1 MRNFIKFF
9 HRFFYILN
17 MLNTMTSIY
26 QVKFINSL
34 ESKGIVETVSKSVT
48 HIVVGT
54 DADLR
59 AQRTTK
65 YLMGIAAGRLIVS
78 HKWIEACLRD
88 PKNLLNAKDFE
99 VTDAELDGA
108 NGPWKARIARL
119 ACHSPLL

>member
-1 MRNFIKFF
+1 MG
-9 HRFFYILN
+9 LV
-17 MLNTMTSIY
+17 
-26 QVKFINSL
+26 VKFINSL

-108 NGPWKARIARL
+108 NGPWKARIACL
-119 ACHSPLL
+119 ACYSPILKGFEIFLAENILGFPEDSFCTL